1 MIDIMTTPKHSS
13 TVTRTGTEDR
23 LNLLFGSSKDAA
35 YAARLDMHNDKSI
48 ENRSSIMFAYYNPK
62 RLLEANG
69 LL

>member
-1 MIDIMTTPKHSS
+1 MTTPKHPR
-13 TVTRTGTEDR
+13 TVIRTGTEDR

-35 YAARLDMHNDKSI
+35 DAARLDMYKDKTI
-48 ENRSSIMFAYYNPK
+48 ENRNSIMFAYYNPK